1 MIEMIPGLPDNV
13 LGLTAIGKVTGE
25 DYESVIVPAIED
37 KLKRHDKLRMVYHC
51 GPQMEGF
58 TAAAV
63 WDDAKVGLKHL
74 TQWDKIAVVSDEKWI
89 LNSVKVFGFLMPCE
103 VQVFENDR
111 LEEAKSW
118 TTS

>member
-1 MIEMIPGLPDNV
+1 
-13 LGLTAIGKVTGE
+13 
-25 DYESVIVPAIED
+25 
-37 KLKRHDKLRMVYHC
+37 MVYHC

-74 TQWDKIAVVSDEKWI
+74 THWDKIAVVSDEKWI
-89 LNSVKVFGFLMPCE
+89 LNSVKVF
-103 VQVFENDR
+103 ENDR